1 MSDLKLLVMPGD
13 GIGPEITDATLTVL
27 KHVDRQFNLLFDID
41 VQDVGYA
48 SLRKVGSTV
57 PDRLIEKGRAA
68 HGIVLGPCDTFG
80 YPAVS
85 EGGVNP
91 SSTFRKTFDLYANIR
106 PSRAVKGVECF
117 APKTDLVIVR
127 ENTEGFYADR
137 NMFAGSGEFMPTA
150 DVALA
155 VRKITAQ
162 SSRRITRTAC
172 ELAMQR
178 SKKLTIV
185 TKANVL
191 KLSDGLFLREAQ
203 SVAAEFPALT
213 VEHELV
219 DAMASH
225 LVRSAARF
233 DVIVT
238 TNMFGDILSNQASE
252 MAGGL
257 GLAGSLNAGEQFAM
271 AQATH
276 GSANDIAGQ
285 GIANPSSLMLSVA
298 MLLDWLA
305 TRHRR
310 DDLRKAASA
319 IESAVRA
326 TLGTPTTQ
334 TRDIGGK
341 LGTREFAVRVCDR
354 IRAG

>member
-1 MSDLKLLVMPGD
+1 MSEFKFLVMPGD
-13 GIGPEITDATLTVL
+13 GIGPEITDATLEVL
-27 KHVDRQFNLLFDID
+27 RHADRQFGLQLELD

-48 SLRKVGSTV
+48 SLRKIGNTV
-57 PDRLIEKGRAA
+57 PEALIEKGRNA

-80 YPAVS
+80 YPAL
-85 EGGVNP
+85 EDGGVNP

-106 PSRAVKGVECF
+106 PSRAVKGVDAL
-117 APKTDLVIVR
+117 APRTDLIIVR

-155 VRKITAQ
+155 MRKITAQ
-162 SSRRITRTAC
+162 SSRRIARAAC

-178 SKKLTIV
+178 SKRLTIV

-191 KLSDGLFLREAQ
+191 KLTDGLFLREAQ
-203 SVAAEFPALT
+203 AVAAEFPAIT
-213 VEHELV
+213 VDHELV

-225 LVRSAARF
+225 LVRTPARF

-238 TNMFGDILSNQASE
+238 TNMFGDILSNLASE

-257 GLAGSLNAGEQFAM
+257 GLAGSLNAGDQFAM

-285 GIANPSSLMLSVA
+285 GIANPASLMLSVA
-298 MLLDWLA
+298 MLLNWLA
-305 TRHRR
+305 DRHRR
-310 DDLRKAASA
+310 ESLLIAAKA
-319 IESAVRA
+319 IESAVCTTIGSPA
-326 TLGTPTTQ
+326 TQ
-334 TRDIGGK
+334 TKDLGGK
-341 LGTREFAVRVCDR
+341 LSTREFAARVCER
-354 IRAG
+354 IRAS